1 MKPTKSSLSQLLCGN
16 HRITVPLYQRKY
28 EWEKDRIKAFWDDLA
43 KLLEPGQENTLH
55 YMGTMVRLDEAPGD
69 DGLTQFMVIDG
80 QQRITTLMLLMSAL
94 REYLEK
100 AGIVDVPEAKEII
113 TERLLAYN
121 AAGVNDRLH
130 IKPLMSGDY
139 FSMQREGSDPIRRF
153 VPTEFD
159 RESFN
164 RLVYSRNPQRL
175 YRHFKH
181 FKEFLKS
188 ISNGAAVFGTP
199 ADKVKF
205 VHSVFDAL
213 RRMNFVYI
221 CLDKNDKPQQI
232 FESINYRGKPLSA
245 TDLIRNHVIRIADE
259 DNARQQVF
267 DRVWKPIQQE
277 LQRNDDDDRPELFE
291 EFFRA
296 YVAMRSGVC
305 SDSELYE
312 KLTELYPHMDA
323 EATPEL
329 IKRLTPLCEYASI
342 YRKLASPNA
351 DELKTELGKA
361 IYNFSKLNFITPM
374 SLLMKFYRNGSTHP
388 ADQDIVNTLAVLES
402 YYVRR
407 AILGLPV
414 KGMAQMFSQIVKNYD
429 LKSREGA
436 PVADASFAAWLKGQ
450 LNELTGPR
458 KAFSGLEPV
467 TDLELKE
474 EAIKADVYQN
484 SRTVTKY
491 VLVEYEITKSGDS
504 TRELESCEI
513 EHVMP
518 QEIEPWMEDIKA
530 WHPDLKDDVQLINE
544 RVDYRIHTLGNLTLI
559 SSGGNKALRN
569 NTLKEKKSEPKYG
582 YDSSNY
588 QMTRSDLGEGVNKW
602 SFGDIDSRSVK
613 MFDFIIDRFAYV
625 PKWDLRG

>member
-1 MKPTKSSLSQLLCGN
+1 MKPTKSSLAQLLCGN

-100 AGIVDVPEAKEII
+100 AEIVDVPEAKEII
-113 TERLLAYN
+113 TERLLAYT

-181 FKEFLKS
+181 YKEFLKS
-188 ISNGAAVFGTP
+188 ISNGAAVFATS

-205 VHSVFDAL
+205 IHSIFDAL

-267 DRVWKPIQQE
+267 DRVWKPIQHE

-312 KLTELYPHMDA
+312 KLTELYPHVDA
-323 EATPEL
+323 EVTSEL

-351 DELKTELGKA
+351 DELRTELGRA
-361 IYNFSKLNFITPM
+361 IYNFAKLNFITPM
-374 SLLMKFYRNGSTHP
+374 SLLMKFYRNGSSHP
-388 ADQDIVNTLAVLES
+388 ADQDIIDTLAVLES

-436 PVADASFAAWLKGQ
+436 PVADAAFAAWLKGQ
-450 LNELTGPR
+450 LVELTGAR
-458 KAFSGLEPV
+458 KPFSGLEPV

-491 VLVEYEITKSGDS
+491 VLVEYEIEKSGDS

-530 WHPDLKDDVQLINE
+530 WHPDLRDDVQLINE

-569 NTLKEKKSEPKYG
+569 NTLKEKKAEPKYG

-588 QMTRSDLGEGVNKW
+588 QMTRTDFGDGVNRW
-602 SFGDIDSRSVK
+602 SFGDIDSRSIK
-613 MFDFIIDRFAYV
+613 MFDFIIERFAYV
-625 PKWDLRG
+625 PKWKLRG